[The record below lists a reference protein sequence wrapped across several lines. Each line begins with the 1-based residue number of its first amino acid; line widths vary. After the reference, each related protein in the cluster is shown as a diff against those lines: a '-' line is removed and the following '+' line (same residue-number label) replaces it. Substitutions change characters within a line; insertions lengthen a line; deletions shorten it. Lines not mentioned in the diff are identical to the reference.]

1 MDLLEELEELSSRT
15 PGRGLQMHQKLSSP
29 SRKKALSET
38 IRLHQERQQKA
49 SRTRRTLMDQKT
61 QKLSEIS
68 IKVSQISTAAG
79 GAERGVSMWWPVV
92 HERALG
98 V

>member
-1 MDLLEELEELSSRT
+1 MELLEELEDLSSRP
-15 PGRGLQMHQKLSSP
+15 PGRGLQMHEKLSSP

-49 SRTRRTLMDQKT
+49 SRMRRSLMDQKT

-68 IKVSQISTAAG
+68 IKVFFFLLPTHREIDWS
-79 GAERGVSMWWPVV
+79 V
-92 HERALG
+92 
-98 V
+98 